1 MQRVVAVIYLGIPL
15 VLLGFVAWISSTGP
29 AAAWIGCVVPAG
41 MLVLGWILRRRHRY
55 QPRWWMGVG
64 GLYGGIAGL
73 VVTLFPLVTG
83 VWWPAILALPAL
95 IVGVVGGLALAR
107 YADRVL
113 LVPVVPEL
121 ADTPYELVFRLRGI
135 PLAAVLVGADSV
147 TVQSHPVPRSE
158 QQFRTYPLSAIT
170 ATHEFSLS
178 GAERLRFPI
187 AITHA
192 VASEGPAVILQV
204 NGEDWVLPTNQAG
217 SLIDVLAERRGA

>member
-1 MQRVVAVIYLGIPL
+1 M
-15 VLLGFVAWISSTGP
+15 
-29 AAAWIGCVVPAG
+29 
-41 MLVLGWILRRRHRY
+41 
-55 QPRWWMGVG
+55 
-64 GLYGGIAGL
+64 
-73 VVTLFPLVTG
+73 
-83 VWWPAILALPAL
+83 
-95 IVGVVGGLALAR
+95 
-107 YADRVL
+107 
-113 LVPVVPEL
+113 
-121 ADTPYELVFRLRGI
+121 
-135 PLAAVLVGADSV
+135 
-147 TVQSHPVPRSE
+147 QSHPVPRSE